1 MDVMPFE
8 APKESVLLSPV
19 VKTGRDRPGAG
30 PQGQLCAWA
39 AWAGASQRLDVPCPG
54 WHRGAR
60 SGDLVAACS
69 GVPLSLGACPWR
81 IVTLGSSGDSVCR
94 RRGAK
99 GGLPAHGC
107 SPGPVPV
114 GISSHALRIFVLPVG
129 FCAFSLFF
137 FSTPPASP
145 TKTLILP
152 SRPGDLHRKLTLR
165 TAKERPAEEA
175 RPECGVWLFVC
186 PLSRRR
192 TMRGHGHPPDP
203 RHPRCPLGGAD
214 TRILPS
220 VRDFGMLPCT
230 TQGTAPSF
238 VLGRG
243 EFGRESP
250 AVCQQPPE
258 AECWGGGPPMRGFHH
273 PALTAFNMLMTLCR
287 AGAALCK
294 THVQPSVM
302 DICSETRC

>member
-1 MDVMPFE
+1 MPFE

-137 FSTPPASP
+137 FFHPSSLSNKDTYSPLAPRGFTQKAHPPHGERKAGRGSSPRVRCVALCLPFVTPP
-145 TKTLILP
+145 
-152 SRPGDLHRKLTLR
+152 HN
-165 TAKERPAEEA
+165 A
-175 RPECGVWLFVC
+175 RPRPPTRPQAPKV
-186 PLSRRR
+186 PPRR
-192 TMRGHGHPPDP
+192 G
-203 RHPRCPLGGAD
+203 RHP
-214 TRILPS
+214 
-220 VRDFGMLPCT
+220 
-230 TQGTAPSF
+230 
-238 VLGRG
+238 
-243 EFGRESP
+243 
-250 AVCQQPPE
+250 
-258 AECWGGGPPMRGFHH
+258 H
-273 PALTAFNMLMTLCR
+273 PALGTGLWDAPLHHPGHSPVLC
-287 AGAALCK
+287 AGERGIWQGKPCRVPAA
-294 THVQPSVM
+294 P
-302 DICSETRC
+302 RG